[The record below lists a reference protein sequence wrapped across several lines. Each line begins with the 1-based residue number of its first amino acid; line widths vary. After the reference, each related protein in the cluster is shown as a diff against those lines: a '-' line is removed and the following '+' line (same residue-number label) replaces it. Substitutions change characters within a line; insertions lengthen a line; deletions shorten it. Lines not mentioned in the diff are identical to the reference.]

1 MDDYSEYPQESIAW
15 WYDDDEEGYRQPE
28 SEQGFEWCDA
38 EDRE

>member
-15 WYDDDEEGYRQPE
+15 WYEEEEDYRQPE